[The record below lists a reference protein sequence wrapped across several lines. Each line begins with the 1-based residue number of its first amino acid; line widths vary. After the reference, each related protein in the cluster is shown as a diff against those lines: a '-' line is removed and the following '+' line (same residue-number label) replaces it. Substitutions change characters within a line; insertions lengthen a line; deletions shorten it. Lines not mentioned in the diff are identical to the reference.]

1 MTNVVVFVNIQIPSC
16 NKVFP
21 QQLLAY
27 KEMIMKWFLYAFSLI
42 GISIGCCTILY
53 TTETRKFVRSI
64 FNNVDR
70 KILLTIPFILG
81 ILFILSAS
89 ATRIPWLIRVIGLM
103 AVIEGVV
110 FFLIPKDLYDKF
122 IDWYI
127 NSLSDQ
133 TYRLSGILGI
143 IIWIAILSW
152 IL

>member
-1 MTNVVVFVNIQIPSC
+1 MR
-16 NKVFP
+16 
-21 QQLLAY
+21 
-27 KEMIMKWFLYAFSLI
+27 WFLYAFSLI
-42 GISIGCCTILY
+42 GISIGCCSILY
-53 TTETRKFVRSI
+53 TDETRKFVKSI
-64 FNNVDR
+64 FNNVDQ
-70 KILLTIPFILG
+70 KILLAIPFILG

-89 ATRIPWLIRVIGLM
+89 ATRIPWLIRAIGLM

-110 FFLIPKDLYDKF
+110 FFIIPKDLYDKF
-122 IDWYI
+122 IDWYL

>member
-1 MTNVVVFVNIQIPSC
+1 
-16 NKVFP
+16 
-21 QQLLAY
+21 
-27 KEMIMKWFLYAFSLI
+27 MIMRWFLYAISLI
-42 GISIGCCTILY
+42 WISVGCCSILY
-53 TTETRKFVRSI
+53 TNETQKFVRSI
-64 FNNVDR
+64 FNNIDQ
-70 KILLTIPFILG
+70 KILSALPFVLG

-110 FFLIPKDLYDKF
+110 FFLISKELYDKLM
-122 IDWYI
+122 DWYL

-143 IIWIAILSW
+143 ILGTAFLSW

>member
-1 MTNVVVFVNIQIPSC
+1 
-16 NKVFP
+16 
-21 QQLLAY
+21 
-27 KEMIMKWFLYAFSLI
+27 MKWFLYAFSLI
-42 GISIGCCTILY
+42 GISIGCCSILY
-53 TTETRKFVRSI
+53 TAETRKFVRSI
-64 FNNVDR
+64 LNSVDK
-70 KILLTIPFILG
+70 KILLVIPFILG

-89 ATRIPWLIRVIGLM
+89 ATRNPWLIRAIGLM

-133 TYRLSGILGI
+133 IYRLSGILGI
-143 IIWIAILSW
+143 IIWMAILSW

>member
-1 MTNVVVFVNIQIPSC
+1 MR
-16 NKVFP
+16 
-21 QQLLAY
+21 
-27 KEMIMKWFLYAFSLI
+27 WFLYAFSLF

-53 TTETRKFVRSI
+53 TTETRKFVKSI
-64 FNNVDR
+64 FNNVDQ
-70 KILLTIPFILG
+70 KILLAIPFILG

-89 ATRIPWLIRVIGLM
+89 ATRIPWLIRAIGLM

-110 FFLIPKDLYDKF
+110 FFIIPKDLYDKF
-122 IDWYI
+122 IDWYL